1 MQQQAQKTPEP
12 QAVEA
17 EAKILGSV
25 LVFPEV
31 MGIAARALRPFH
43 FHDVRNAMIFRAML
57 ALEDNGTHVSA
68 VTVTDWLRQQGALE
82 AAGGSIYVSDLMA
95 GVATSAPTEMERY
108 CRIVGDRYLQR
119 SLISF
124 GQDLASQGAVGTDP
138 HELIRASV
146 DSLSRMNGNVGA
158 GDQRIVQAALSGSEL
173 FTKDVKKPESIV
185 GDGIMTESSFV
196 LLYGKPGLG
205 KTWLALQMALS
216 IAGGM
221 PWLGFATQPRRVAV
235 LELELHEFYLR
246 QRLLALANL
255 MPEEARARALANIEF
270 VCRPVYKGVVD
281 MLEPSSRDGIIS
293 WLKDHGIGVLML
305 DAMSRIHFAA
315 ENNAQDMGK
324 VLAGIERI
332 RDETSAGIVGI
343 HHEPKETKDQA
354 VSDLDAARGSS
365 RFQSDPHTMM
375 RLKIW
380 RGRHVLTFAKMNL
393 GEVPGDVYLERQPE
407 GHMVVV
413 PTPEGPEEI
422 RERNRTKVE
431 ELLLRCGKGGITAQG
446 AGSDLGLAPRTVK
459 KYLDDVGI
467 RVNGV
472 YYHKTCVD
480 NKLAFQVQETAT
492 PEPEPDESEP
502 EPQGEDVP
510 F

>member
-1 MQQQAQKTPEP
+1 MRQEVQKTPEP
-12 QAVEA
+12 QAIEA
-17 EAKILGSV
+17 ENKILGSV
-25 LVFPEV
+25 LVFPDV

-57 ALEDNGTHVSA
+57 ALEEVGTHVSA

-82 AAGGSIYVSDLMA
+82 AAGGPIYVSDLMA
-95 GVATSAPTEMERY
+95 GVATAAPTEMERY

-124 GQDLASQGAVGTDP
+124 GQDLASQSAVGIDP
-138 HELIRASV
+138 HELIRSSV
-146 DSLSRMNGNVGA
+146 DSLSRMNGNVGG
-158 GDQRIVQAALSGSEL
+158 GDQRIVQAAMSGADL
-173 FTKDVKKPESIV
+173 FSKDVKKPESIV

-216 IAGGM
+216 IAGGL
-221 PWLGFATQPRRVAV
+221 PWLGFQTQPRRVAV

-255 MPEEARARALANIEF
+255 MPEEAREKALANIEF
-270 VCRPVYKGVVD
+270 VCRPVYRGIVD
-281 MLEPSSRDGIIS
+281 MMEPASRDGIIS
-293 WLKDHGIGVLML
+293 WVKDHGIGVLML

-324 VLAGIERI
+324 VLSGIERI
-332 RDETSAGIVGI
+332 RDETGSGIVGI

-380 RGRHVLTFAKMNL
+380 RGKHVLTFAKMNL
-393 GEVPGDVYLERQPE
+393 GEVPEDVYLERQPE
-407 GHMVVV
+407 GHLVVSKA
-413 PTPEGPEEI
+413 PESPDEV
-422 RERNRTKVE
+422 RDRNRTKVE
-431 ELLLRCGKGGITAQG
+431 DLLLRYGRGGVTPQVASG
-446 AGSDLGLAPRTVK
+446 ELGLAPRTVK
-459 KYLDDVGI
+459 KYLDDTGI
-467 RVNGV
+467 RVDGV
-472 YYHKTCVD
+472 YYHKTCID
-480 NKLAFQVQETAT
+480 SGLAFPVQESPPV
-492 PEPEPDESEP
+492 PETELGPE
-502 EPQGEDVP
+502 EDVP
-510 F
+510 Y